1 MVKESQEH
9 AEEDRRRRELVDL
22 RNQADSLIYSTEKTL
37 KEVGDKISASDKEAV
52 EKAVADLR
60 EAMKGDDAG
69 RLRSAIDSLQQATA
83 RMAETLYRQTAGQ
96 AGSAAGAG
104 GPGGA
109 SGTGA
114 AGDRQAAAD
123 AGGETIDAEFRE
135 KDGDEK
141 GESR

>member
-9 AEEDRRRRELVDL
+9 AEEDRKRRELVDL
-22 RNQADSLIYSTEKTL
+22 RNQADSLIYNTEKNL
-37 KEVGDKISASDKEAV
+37 KEVGDKISAGDKEAV
-52 EKAVADLR
+52 DKAVADLR
-60 EAMKGDDAG
+60 EAMKGDDAA
-69 RLRSAIDSLQQATA
+69 RLRSAIDALQKAA
-83 RMAETLYRQTAGQ
+83 FKVAEVLYRQTAGQ

-104 GPGGA
+104 GTG
-109 SGTGA
+109 GTGD
-114 AGDRQAAAD
+114 AGGRQATAD